1 MRREKCLNTKGYRIL
16 KYKIV
21 INLLFS
27 LNIQDYSYLTYQF
40 VTFKYVQYF
49 EYVKLTQTGVYVS

>member
-1 MRREKCLNTKGYRIL
+1 MRRGKCLNTKGYRIL

-27 LNIQDYSYLTYQF
+27 LNIQDYSYLTYHRF
-40 VTFKYVQYF
+40 VTIKYVQYL
-49 EYVKLTQTGVYVS
+49 EYVKLTQTGV